1 MIVKT
6 FGMTK
11 EIRSSRAKSLRDTKS
26 LRDHRQFRRNS
37 GERKLSVVP
46 LRAPVRGA
54 ACQDGRR
61 VTGRRVTGRRV
72 TGRRSAPATVPGGKT
87 GRPQRRHHA
96 PSTITLAN
104 R

>member
-61 VTGRRVTGRRV
+61 VTGRRVTGRR
-72 TGRRSAPATVPGGKT
+72 SAPATVPGGKT